1 MAGKCLIDVNRVGK
15 NYPKLSTSKDRAK
28 AFWAVLK
35 QREIQ
40 NHHVILK
47 DISLKIHQG
56 ESLGLIGVNGA
67 GKSTLLKMIAGVVKP
82 SSGTIE
88 TQGRIGALLEL
99 GAGFHPEYT
108 GRDNIM
114 IAGGLLGVS
123 EQELKQKLD
132 SIIAF
137 AGLGDYIDEPIK
149 HYSSGMVVR
158 LGFSVVTAIQ
168 PDLLITDEVLAVGD
182 ESFQKK
188 CIRWMEQYLAQK
200 GTLVL
205 CTHSMYYIQKL
216 CSKACWIHDGTI
228 RAYGDAFDVTQA
240 YLSYHERL
248 DAEESNNTTA
258 AAEPSQQEYRL
269 ENIRIQDSDSSKE
282 IQIDF
287 QSDLI
292 ITGHAISPDDRPPV
306 IAIGFVR
313 AGNTPVYGA
322 ISEIDGFTPNRIESG
337 RYGFRFL
344 AAQLPLL
351 PGEYTIRLHTM
362 DPEGMRIFDT
372 HEWPLLIRGQTR
384 EIGMCRFPHEWERLH

>member
-1 MAGKCLIDVNRVGK
+1 MAGQCLVNVSHVGK
-15 NYPKLSTSKDRAK
+15 NYPKLTTSTDRAK

-35 QREIQ
+35 QRDIESQ
-40 NHHVILK
+40 HVILK
-47 DISLKIHQG
+47 DISLSIHQG

-82 SSGTIE
+82 SSGSIE

-114 IAGGLLGVS
+114 IAGGLLGVN
-123 EQELKQKLD
+123 ERELKQKLK

-188 CIRWMEQYLAQK
+188 CIIWMEQYLARK

-205 CTHSMYYIQKL
+205 CSHSMYYIQKL
-216 CSKACWIHDGTI
+216 CSKACWIHEGSI

-240 YLSYHERL
+240 YLGYHEKL
-248 DAEESNNTTA
+248 EAEENLILSESS
-258 AAEPSQQEYRL
+258 EPSHQEYRL
-269 ENIRIQDSDSSKE
+269 ENIKVQGNPGSSETRIDY
-282 IQIDF
+282 
-287 QSDLI
+287 QSDLLI
-292 ITGHAISPDDRPPV
+292 SGHAISPDDRPPV
-306 IAIGFVR
+306 IVIGFIR
-313 AGNTPVYGA
+313 SGNTPVYGA
-322 ISEIDGFTPNRIESG
+322 LSEIDKFTPNRLDNG
-337 RYGFRFL
+337 RFGFRFV
-344 AAQLPLL
+344 AKQLPLL

-372 HEWPLLIRGQTR
+372 HERSLLIRGQTR
-384 EIGMCRFPHEWERLH
+384 EIGLCRFPHQWEALV